1 MKKISFL
8 IFNLFIL
15 SGCVQS
21 TAMLGPALTAASTGN
36 ALQTGFSYGANLTIK
51 KTTGK
56 NPSEHIVDYKVKKK
70 LEKNLKNL
78 LKKHIKLTRKKI
90 SLRTKN

>member
-8 IFNLFIL
+8 IFNLVIL

-36 ALQTGFSYGANLTIK
+36 VLQTGFSYGANLTIK
-51 KTTGK
+51 ETTGK
-56 NPSEHIVDYKVKKK
+56 NTSEHIFDYKAKKRI
-70 LEKNLKNL
+70 EKDLKNL

-90 SLRTKN
+90 SLRTRN

>member
-8 IFNLFIL
+8 IFNLVIL

-56 NPSEHIVDYKVKKK
+56 NPSEHIVDYKAKKK

-90 SLRTKN
+90 LLRTKN